1 MHFYQQTKITATAAF
16 ETGRATEVGAAEGSR
31 CVAVLCHPWTQLP
44 FSGNGPSGQKVKNPN
59 KSAISHRQSN
69 QGVTED
75 NINVPAVSPTDSQSE
90 PWSAAAEANTALQR
104 ALTIQTDLHIL
115 ISPQITWF
123 SVKELFRLSWL
134 VFLLVPEPT

>member
-1 MHFYQQTKITATAAF
+1 MCCCPVPSMDTA
-16 ETGRATEVGAAEGSR
+16 G
-31 CVAVLCHPWTQLP
+31 
-44 FSGNGPSGQKVKNPN
+44 FSGEWTEWTKSKKPN

-115 ISPQITWF
+115 ISPQITCF

>member
-31 CVAVLCHPWTQLP
+31 CVAVLCHPWTQLAFP
-44 FSGNGPSGQKVKNPN
+44 GNGPSGQKVKNP
-59 KSAISHRQSN
+59 
-69 QGVTED
+69 
-75 NINVPAVSPTDSQSE
+75 INLPFPTGSLTRVLLKTTSMSLLSVLLTQSE